1 MESNINEYQL
11 KQGDNI
17 YIFSTCLVNNTI
29 RLSCDNQKDKK
40 YSRDFSLFELQTL
53 DPFFNAIVSEQ
64 NAIDFID
71 KALNVHKVA
80 VIEETGILKIIFYVT
95 QKGLIKTVEIP
106 LYQLGKN
113 ALQSNLDNLNTK
125 ENSSTQIKA
134 ETTNDFSNN
143 VQQTYENTNINTSEV
158 GVYDS
163 SSLNNIGDNFNINEF
178 ISQTQATTSIGA
190 TTTYDNTFSTNYEDY
205 QNYNNYQ
212 TDNNQYI
219 QSEYDTSNN
228 VEGANGLTSNVDQVY
243 ENEAIMGKSSSNEF
257 NINVDSYDYN
267 LVGNIS
273 NQYTTSSDTYNYD
286 YSNTNDYKTSSYEIP
301 SNAIGTTEFNGTYSY
316 ENTNTNYQYNEYT
329 QPSIQSTNNNG
340 QVFSSAYGDTS
351 LSSPVSEPLPSTKTD
366 NSVQINSL
374 QWEYVPNKYATQT
387 FAQPTNVFNEY
398 KTSLDDKPKYNTN
411 TEYQLTQ
418 TRYIPDS
425 TIDNRQSIQSHEER
439 INKLEG
445 DTQELKNE
453 TQELQNK
460 LINLTG
466 KLEKQNNASESNNPN
481 TQAEENQSLK
491 KQIEELSSLK
501 KQIEEMEAL
510 KSQLL
515 ELNSL
520 REKVAELSLAQSQ
533 LDEIK
538 SLREQ
543 VAEVDTLKKQLEELK
558 ELKNKRKSEDKEIL
572 KKKIEELEKS
582 NLEYEKEINLLK
594 NSQPSAQSLKPSTKI
609 GLETK
614 DVIQEDKE
622 EDEIDCVKGDIIH
635 DANELELVTRKINKL
650 NKKLTLNL
658 LYKASADSDK
668 AVAFHSKCDDAKS
681 TIVLVE
687 TDKGKRFGGFTT
699 CSWSGDC
706 LDKKDEDAFVFSLD
720 KMKTYDNI
728 PGENAIGCY
737 PKYGPVFLGCQI
749 RIFDNAFIKG
759 GTTFERALNFNTEED
774 FELTGGERTFK
785 IKDIE
790 VYEVISQ

>member
-1 MESNINEYQL
+1 MESNINDYQL

-17 YIFSTCLVNNTI
+17 YILSTCIVNNKI

-40 YSRDFSLFELQTL
+40 YSRDFFLFDLQTL

-71 KALNVHKVA
+71 KALRVHKVA
-80 VIEETGILKIIFYVT
+80 IIEETGNLKIIFYVT

-125 ENSSTQIKA
+125 ENSSTQIEA
-134 ETTNDFSNN
+134 ETNNDFSNN
-143 VQQTYENTNINTSEV
+143 VQQTYENTNINTNEL
-158 GVYDS
+158 GVYDN

-178 ISQTQATTSIGA
+178 LSQTQATTSIGA
-190 TTTYDNTFSTNYEDY
+190 TTTYDNTFSTNYEGY

-219 QSEYDTSNN
+219 QSGYDTSNN
-228 VEGANGLTSNVDQVY
+228 VEGTNGLTSFVDQVY
-243 ENEAIMGKSSSNEF
+243 ENEAVTGKSSSNEY
-257 NINVDSYDYN
+257 NINVNSYDNN
-267 LVGNIS
+267 LLGNTS
-273 NQYTTSSDTYNYD
+273 NQYTTTSDTYNYD
-286 YSNTNDYKTSSYEIP
+286 YSNTNDYKASSYETP
-301 SNAIGTTEFNGTYSY
+301 SNSFGTTEFNGTYSY

-329 QPSIQSTNNNG
+329 QPSVQSTNNNG
-340 QVFSSAYGDTS
+340 QVFSSEYGNIS
-351 LSSPVSEPLPSTKTD
+351 VSSPVSEPLPSTQTD

-374 QWEYVPNKYATQT
+374 QWEYVPNKYAAQT
-387 FAQPTNVFNEY
+387 FAQPTTVFNEY
-398 KTSLDDKPKYNTN
+398 ETSLGDKPKYNTN

-418 TRYIPDS
+418 TKYIPDS
-425 TIDNRQSIQSHEER
+425 TIDNRQSLQSHEDR

-466 KLEKQNNASESNNPN
+466 KWEKQNNVSESNNQNAP
-481 TQAEENQSLK
+481 AEENQSLK
-491 KQIEELSSLK
+491 KQIEELNSLK
-501 KQIEEMEAL
+501 KQIEEMKAL

-515 ELNSL
+515 EINSL

-533 LDEIK
+533 FDELK

-558 ELKNKRKSEDKEIL
+558 ELKNKRKSEDKENL

-594 NSQPSAQSLKPSTKI
+594 NSQPSVPSLKPSTKI
-609 GLETK
+609 DLETK

-622 EDEIDCVKGDIIH
+622 EDEADCVKGDIIH
-635 DANELELVTRKINKL
+635 DTNELELITRKINKL

-668 AVAFHSKCDDAKS
+668 AMAFHSKCDDAKS

-759 GTTFERALNFNTEED
+759 GTTYERALNYNTEED